1 MMTDSDIADEAGRL
15 VFMAKRLAKYVS
27 CEKKLSFLEH
37 PIAKFTYFKSKC
49 GLSNGLAIAH
59 KKYISG
65 FLTELDL
72 EEGVELC
79 AAVERTIDVNA
90 ALFATGESRLFHYKL
105 HELCFACGVF
115 GTELRE
121 KLCEKRMGTKVKGF
135 SVGILTQPRYSVV
148 DWDALYAHI
157 KATDSCGLSNPS
169 QETAKP
175 AEPTQQSEPTTDGC
189 GFFASTYCSSAEPTQ
204 QPEPTKPAEPTQQPE
219 SIRVGRTEPTQPPEP
234 PMVTVFVDQRSR
246 LLEEEWAA
254 AKAARQHALVAST
267 AASIKDATNDLL
279 IAIAQLGR
287 AK

>member
-115 GTELRE
+115 GTELHE
-121 KLCEKRMGTKVKGF
+121 KLCEKRTGTKVKGF
-135 SVGILTQPRYSVV
+135 S
-148 DWDALYAHI
+148 
-157 KATDSCGLSNPS
+157 SCGLSNPS

-234 PMVTVFVDQRSR
+234 PMVIVFVDQRSR